1 MVTHT
6 ATPTTTAAAPGTRY
20 TEHSVTVAAPPD
32 RVYALIADVSCWP
45 QIFTPTVHAEVAE
58 KDGRE
63 SDGRESDGTGERILL
78 WAFANGQVR
87 HWSSRRTL
95 DPAARTI
102 TFRQVASA
110 SPVASMGGEWR
121 IEPNED
127 GGAHV
132 VLLHDFRAEG
142 DDPESVRLIGE
153 AVDRNSKAELSALRN
168 VAEQGPETRAELHF
182 TFHDSET
189 VHGSAQDVYDF
200 LDRAERWPDRL
211 PHVARTTLTENEPG
225 IQHLDMD
232 TRSPD
237 GKTHNTVSVRVCFP
251 DRHELVYKQ
260 QRVPV
265 ALSGHTG
272 RWTVEETAPGVVRA
286 TSWHTVTLD
295 PEGVRHA
302 LGTDATFAEARD
314 MVRHALGTNSSTT
327 LRHAKAFAEAAAATA
342 TAGGSTGEEGAG
354 G

>member
-153 AVDRNSKAELSALRN
+153 AVDRNSQAELSALRN
-168 VAEQGPETRAELHF
+168 VAEQGPEPRAELHF

-342 TAGGSTGEEGAG
+342 GGSTGEEGAG